1 MGVLR
6 RNFGSLYCPKAI
18 KKAYGKKRRKITKR
32 KKVTKRKVTKRRR
45 KKKSNTLSGI
55 FNIINPSTITK
66 VLEENP
72 DIMTKIND
80 LRELKD
86 SGQFSAKEL
95 VVIAALSTV
104 SNMSVEEAAG
114 QFSMMKGSGMSTNSI
129 FDKAM
134 GSSAVPFQSPPV
146 KKSFFQRIT
155 GRYGKVK
162 RKRRVKK
169 KIPASLKKLCKKH
182 KVRLTVKRGKKRVYK
197 SEKVLKKQ
205 CKTAMKKKK

>member
-6 RNFGSLYCPKAI
+6 RKFGSLYCPKAI
-18 KKAYGKKRRKITKR
+18 QKAYGSKR
-32 KKVTKRKVTKRRR
+32 RKVTKRRVTKRRVTKRKR

-66 VLEENP
+66 VLNENP

-80 LRELKD
+80 LRELKN

-134 GSSAVPFQSPPV
+134 GSSDVPYQAPPV

-205 CKTAMKKKK
+205 CKNKMKKKK